1 MTISDVVI
9 KYDDLILSDYFD
21 LLEEPEMG
29 LFAPVNNEVVRMGNS
44 VKLVDSHTGANT
56 INLKVFSTKGDWRK
70 LKDDLSLLA
79 RDQELHKLWFSHEPD
94 RYYLCKL
101 DGDSRLARSLEY
113 KNEASGVISFIVPDG
128 KSHAINRDV
137 FTAALNSDGIMEM
150 IVNNEGTETTPLSF
164 TADIK
169 SDNGYLGVVTEN
181 GAMEFGK
188 IDEVDGH
195 VYQATDIAAVN
206 PFNPSD
212 KNNWIEN
219 SIDAKVSYPIST
231 NGLAN
236 VVGKG
241 YFEWPAGSEGPT
253 PKYTNRAA
261 KIWAGPTLHR
271 KLPTNSNGKRDG
283 NFEWIW
289 RFEML
294 NDKPQLT
301 GRQEMNLQNS
311 SKVPFAIVV
320 RDSYS
325 SKIDMTAEFKI
336 DDGNGYSITQAVA
349 LDVKKLRSRY
359 FEAKITR
366 MGSKITFRIANIKSL
381 KGTGGNQEVSDW
393 YYQIS
398 RTFTDDRFKSI
409 PVDATTYW
417 PHVNDVMFPYT
428 YMSPM
433 NFIHRWINV
442 DKWADDPNR
451 YMNGDVL
458 TYDGGSGKFFVNE
471 VISLGDIVQGSTDI
485 KIPPGEHKVQF
496 YYSDFVK
503 VPPIIK
509 GTIRKR
515 WL

>member
-1 MTISDVVI
+1 MREIKFNNKVLKVKALRVVI
-9 KYDDLILSDYFD
+9 QPLSSIVDSSENIYGLKQQRFTKYIKEPKKITLSFPIENKSEKEINKE
-21 LLEEPEMG
+21 LSSFFFSEE
-29 LFAPVNNEVVRMGNS
+29 EVVLINPKDETTYFMAKLQGEIS
-44 VKLVDSHTGANT
+44 VNT
-56 INLKVFSTKGDWRK
+56 EGSYSVVTVELFSYDG
-70 LKDDLSLLA
+70 
-79 RDQELHKLWFSHEPD
+79 
-94 RYYLCKL
+94 YL
-101 DGDSRLARSLEY
+101 
-113 KNEASGVISFIVPDG
+113 
-128 KSHAINRDV
+128 HAINRDV
-137 FTAALNSDGIMEM
+137 FIAALNSDGIMEM
-150 IVNNEGTETTPLSF
+150 IVNNEGTETTSLSF

-206 PFNPSD
+206 PFNPGD

-219 SIDAKVSYPIST
+219 SADARVSYPIST

-301 GRQEMNLQNS
+301 GRQEMNLQNG

-349 LDVKKLRSRY
+349 LNVKKLRSRY

-366 MGSKITFRIANIKSL
+366 MGSKVTFRIANIKSL

-458 TYDGGSGKFFVNE
+458 TYDGDSGKFFVNE

-503 VPPIIK
+503 IPPTIK